1 MSNRATDWFAE
12 LDVSNI
18 KYAAYKVLF
27 RLCVH
32 HNQDKPPAVAT
43 YPSQASLMKH
53 AKLSN
58 GGVNKALNELEEA
71 GLISRR
77 KSTKPGTK
85 TPRTYYLLG
94 CDMPLQTPNGLACTN
109 STPVEPVQEQT
120 PLSEPSNSTKSPI
133 KLHSGGDEHLREH
146 LNETSAADAAP
157 TRDLEFDNFLNAHP
171 RPKDPAQSRKLFDA
185 VIASGMPVSDL
196 IKAAQIYA
204 DQQKNQPY
212 CYIAGSDAWLKRR
225 GYVDAL
231 RGATKPSAADPA
243 NAEKINER
251 WVKAIKTGHQAL
263 ARHCSVSTARKLIA
277 QSLVTEA
284 QCRDVGISL

>member
-32 HNQDKPPAVAT
+32 HNQSKDPAVAT
-43 YPSQASLMKH
+43 YPSQAGLREH

-58 GGVNKALNELEEA
+58 GGLNKALNELEEA

-77 KSTKPGTK
+77 NSTKPGTK
-85 TPRTYYLLG
+85 TPRTYFLLG
-94 CDMPLQTPNGLACTN
+94 CDMSLQTPNGLACTN
-109 STPVEPVQEQT
+109 STTVEPVKEQT
-120 PLSEPSNSTKSPI
+120 PLSGPSNSTKSPI
-133 KLHSGGDEHLREH
+133 KLHGSGDEHLREH
-146 LNETSAADAAP
+146 LNETNAAAAAS
-157 TRDLEFDNFLNAHP
+157 TSDLDFENFLNAHP
-171 RPKDPAQSRKLFDA
+171 RPKDPAQSRRLFDA

-196 IKAAQIYA
+196 LKAAQIYA
-204 DQQKNQPY
+204 EQQKDQPY
-212 CYIAGSDAWLKRR
+212 RFKAGSDAWLARR
-225 GYVDAL
+225 GYEDAL
-231 RGATKPSAADPA
+231 RGAPVSNTADPVYA
-243 NAEKINER
+243 DKITER

-263 ARHCSVSTARKLIA
+263 ARHCSVPTARELIA

-284 QCRDVGISL
+284 QCRDAGISL